1 MACCFVFFFKQK
13 TAYEMRS
20 RDWSSG
26 VCSSDLVEQAQHP
39 GRVEAET
46 VIAVQHTA
54 ERVGREHVGQRGGRG
69 DKGSEP
75 FPARPGGDYP
85 VQGRAIVLRSKQSTT
100 DFGKGL
106 QRVPNGRLF
115 I

>member
-1 MACCFVFFFKQK
+1 MVRRPPRSTRTDSLFPDATVF
-13 TAYEMRS
+13 RS
-20 RDWSSG
+20 
-26 VCSSDLVEQAQHP
+26 
-39 GRVEAET
+39 
-46 VIAVQHTA
+46 
-54 ERVGREHVGQRGGRG
+54 GGRG

-75 FPARPGGDYP
+75 FPARPGGEYP

-115 I
+115 VGDPGVAKAFGGPIETAYDAIVGLHDDIGQR

>member
-1 MACCFVFFFKQK
+1 MIQAPPRTKR
-13 TAYEMRS
+13 TATLCPYTTLFRS
-20 RDWSSG
+20 
-26 VCSSDLVEQAQHP
+26 
-39 GRVEAET
+39 
-46 VIAVQHTA
+46 
-54 ERVGREHVGQRGGRG
+54 GRG

-85 VQGRAIVLRSKQSTT
+85 VQGRAIVLRSKQGTT

-115 I
+115 VGDPGVAKAFGGPIETAYDAIVGLHDDIGQR

>member
-1 MACCFVFFFKQK
+1 
-13 TAYEMRS
+13 MRI
-20 RDWSSG
+20 RAWSSD
-26 VCSSDLVEQAQHP
+26 VCSSDL
-39 GRVEAET
+39 
-46 VIAVQHTA
+46 I
-54 ERVGREHVGQRGGRG
+54 GQRRGRG

-75 FPARPGGDYP
+75 FPARPGGAYP

-115 I
+115 VGDPGVSQAFGGPIETAYDPIVGLHDDIGQG

>member
-1 MACCFVFFFKQK
+1 
-13 TAYEMRS
+13 MRIS
-20 RDWSSG
+20 DWSSD
-26 VCSSDLVEQAQHP
+26 VCSSDL
-39 GRVEAET
+39 
-46 VIAVQHTA
+46 
-54 ERVGREHVGQRGGRG
+54 REHVGQRGGRG

-100 DFGKGL
+100 DVGKGL

-115 I
+115 VGDPGVAKAFGGPIETAYDAIVDRKSTRLNSSH

>member
-1 MACCFVFFFKQK
+1 
-13 TAYEMRS
+13 MRIS
-20 RDWSSG
+20 DWVSY
-26 VCSSDLVEQAQHP
+26 VRPSDL
-39 GRVEAET
+39 
-46 VIAVQHTA
+46 
-54 ERVGREHVGQRGGRG
+54 RGGRG
-69 DKGSEP
+69 DRGSEP

-115 I
+115 VGDPGVAKAFGGPIGTAYDAIVGLHDDIGQR